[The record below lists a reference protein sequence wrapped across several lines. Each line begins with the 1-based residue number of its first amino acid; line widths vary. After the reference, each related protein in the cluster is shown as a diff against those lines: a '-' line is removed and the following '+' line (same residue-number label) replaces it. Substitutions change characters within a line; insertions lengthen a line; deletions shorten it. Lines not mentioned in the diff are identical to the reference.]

1 MSLHRLISA
10 ATACIGALAIAAPVA
25 SAANT
30 PVSGGIAGPWSN
42 PVCMQVALE
51 GPWAA
56 LGPYGVL
63 GDYGPLG
70 SKAGQPNPAAGCYS
84 GSGFGMSG
92 VGMPGVGM
100 PGSGSAGFGA
110 AGFGLP

>member
-1 MSLHRLISA
+1 MGLHRLIPA
-10 ATACIGALAIAAPVA
+10 VTVCFGALAIAAPVA

-51 GPWAA
+51 GPYAV

-70 SKAGQPNPAAGCYS
+70 SKAGQTNPAAGCDS
-84 GSGFGMSG
+84 GSGFGA
-92 VGMPGVGM
+92 P
-100 PGSGSAGFGA
+100 GFGA
-110 AGFGLP
+110 SGFSLPGAP